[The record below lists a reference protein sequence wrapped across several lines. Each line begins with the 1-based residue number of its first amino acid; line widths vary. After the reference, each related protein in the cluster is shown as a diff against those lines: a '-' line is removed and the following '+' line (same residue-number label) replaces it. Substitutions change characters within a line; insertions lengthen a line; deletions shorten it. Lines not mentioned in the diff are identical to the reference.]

1 MNYNYNEIANK
12 KYVPKLEN
20 SNNKNYKNYIRDG
33 FNQDS
38 FMEDELLEL
47 KTQNDNNRAGM
58 AMRKITNV
66 GIDADNV
73 YDNLSKIF
81 FSEKNLKRIQKS
93 IKDEVYKRTK
103 GQYKLNVDQD
113 DSDLTIAMRAVLLE
127 HGRFLPFNIKE
138 QIIDLNNKTVES
150 IIPDMITNLK
160 QAYAYIKEINEPIKP
175 MMRPINVNNAG
186 RRTLP
191 SLTTIY
197 GF

>member
-1 MNYNYNEIANK
+1 MNYNEIANK
-12 KYVPKLEN
+12 KYIPKLEN
-20 SNNKNYKNYIRDG
+20 NNNKNYIRDG
-33 FNQDS
+33 FNQES
-38 FMEDELLEL
+38 FMEDELSEI
-47 KTQNDNNRAGM
+47 KTQNDNNRAAM

-66 GIDADNV
+66 GIDGENV

-93 IKDEVYKRTK
+93 IKEEIYKKTK

-127 HGRFLPFNIKE
+127 HGRFLPFNVKE
-138 QIIDLNNKTVES
+138 QIRDLNNKTVES
-150 IIPDMITNLK
+150 IIPDMITNIK
-160 QAYAYIKEINEPIKP
+160 QAYSYIKEINEPIKP
-175 MMRPINVNNAG
+175 MIRPINVNNAG